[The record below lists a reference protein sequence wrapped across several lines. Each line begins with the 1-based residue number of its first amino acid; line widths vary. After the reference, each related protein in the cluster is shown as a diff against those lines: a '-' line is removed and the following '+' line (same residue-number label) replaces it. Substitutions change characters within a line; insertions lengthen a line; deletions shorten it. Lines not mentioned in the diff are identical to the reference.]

1 MTIPSGYPT
10 PAQIEALTAS
20 FLRIGRAAHEVAD
33 SIVDAFAAAARQ
45 LEWKRAEARREA
57 QWHRQQ
63 EKNILRQ
70 QLDRDT
76 TYFGRKR
83 RARRARGRRIDGRW
97 NPPYFGGR
105 IWLASARS
113 SFRSHPLPKVMM
125 LDEVDSFPT
134 GDLTVERWA
143 GAQRLMRSHCADADR
158 FLDPSLG
165 QPWEGTD
172 EADQDRR

>member
-1 MTIPSGYPT
+1 MADHTVFKVIVPT
-10 PAQIEALTAS
+10 EATAGWFGRWLFAPNPVPA
-20 FLRIGRAAHEVAD
+20 H
-33 SIVDAFAAAARQ
+33 
-45 LEWKRAEARREA
+45 
-57 QWHRQQ
+57 
-63 EKNILRQ
+63 
-70 QLDRDT
+70 
-76 TYFGRKR
+76 FGRKR
-83 RARRARGRRIDGRW
+83 RARRARGRRIEARRK
-97 NPPYFGGR
+97 PPYVGGR

-134 GDLTVERWA
+134 GALTVERWA

-172 EADQDRR
+172 EADPHRR